1 MKKTNKKPKE
11 PVLPHLYIHF
21 NQYQDG
27 GEICAG
33 EENDSYPSRED
44 TNYTY
49 TYKYARR
56 SAPTGNDVWS
66 SGTQTLKVSPQVF
79 SADKIFLAIVVYSDG
94 DTFGNSFG
102 HHEIIGGYS
111 TRKEAE
117 EVLECVTKEGLNIPG
132 YEGYCNWCGYFNSI
146 QDKIVEKLD
155 IEE

>member
-1 MKKTNKKPKE
+1 MKKTNKKQKE

-21 NQYQDG
+21 NQYQEG

-56 SAPTGNDVWS
+56 SVPAGNDVWS
-66 SGTQTLKVSPQVF
+66 AGTQTLKVGPQVF
-79 SADKIFLAIVVYSDG
+79 FAEKIFLAIVVYSDG

-117 EVLECVTKEGLNIPG
+117 EVLSCVSKEGLDIAG
-132 YEGYCNWCGYFNSI
+132 YEGYCNWCGYFNNI

-155 IEE
+155 IED